1 MAKQTVNLGTSLN
14 SGDGDP
20 LRTAFDK
27 INDNFDELYA
37 RDIGTDPS
45 NLGVNLA
52 PSVSGANDL
61 GTTPQRWGTVFVKD
75 FIDIGNG
82 STITVNADGEFVFN
96 KPIISTVAVKNDIVG
111 SIFADDSSLAFNGQT
126 QTFHGKFDGDLTGS
140 VFADDSTLLIDATN
154 ATIPGYIKLSV
165 LKSTV
170 AASADFADF
179 KVRIAAL

>member
-14 SGDGDP
+14 SGNGDP

-45 NLGVNLA
+45 NLGVNIA
-52 PSVSGANDL
+52 PSVNGASDL
-61 GTTPQRWGTVFVKD
+61 GTSSQRWGTAFVKD
-75 FIDIGNG
+75 FINIGNN
-82 STITVNADGEFVFN
+82 STITVNANGEFVFN
-96 KPIISTVAVKNDIVG
+96 KPIISTVAVKNDVVG

-126 QTFHGKFDGDLTGS
+126 GTFHGKFDGELTGS
-140 VFADDSTLLIDATN
+140 VFADDSSIIVDAVN
-154 ATIPGYIKLSV
+154 GTIPGYIKLSV

-170 AASADFADF
+170 AASTDFADF
-179 KVRIAAL
+179 KIRIAAL

>member
-1 MAKQTVNLGTSLN
+1 MAQELINIGAQADDGT
-14 SGDGDP
+14 GDTIRNAG
-20 LRTAFDK
+20 LK
-27 INDNFDELYA
+27 INNNFDELYA

-96 KPIISTVAVKNDIVG
+96 KPIVSTVAVKNDIVG
-111 SIFADDSSLAFNGQT
+111 SIFADDSSIAFNAQT
-126 QTFHGKFDGDLTGS
+126 NTFFGS
-140 VFADDSTLLIDATN
+140 FSNL
-154 ATIPGYIKLSV
+154 
-165 LKSTV
+165 
-170 AASADFADF
+170 
-179 KVRIAAL
+179 